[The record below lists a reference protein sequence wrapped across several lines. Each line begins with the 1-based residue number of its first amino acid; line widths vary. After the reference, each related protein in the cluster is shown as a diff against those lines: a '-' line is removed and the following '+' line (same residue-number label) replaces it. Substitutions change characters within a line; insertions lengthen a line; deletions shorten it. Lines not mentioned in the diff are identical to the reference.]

1 MNGFRDMEVYD
12 MEQALRLFC
21 DHSTRSFLYEV
32 WGAYQRIEVLKDE
45 LNKANAEY
53 AKRGDLIAELNNR
66 VQALDRMAEDR
77 LARLRDFE
85 EQYTRLGDSAQEQ
98 AILADE
104 RLMYIKELEER
115 EGALEDRIHE
125 LETAYDH
132 VDREYKATLEALEF
146 EQGLAGELDETVRE
160 LDTLLKRNAV
170 RDAQTIAD
178 RDEDVRKLKMQIIEL
193 EQRNER
199 LNTIVEAKRGV
210 GQ

>member
-77 LARLRDFE
+77 LMRVKQLE
-85 EQYTRLGDSAQEQ
+85 EELELSEAEIETHWHKRED
-98 AILADE
+98 
-104 RLMYIKELEER
+104 ELEER
-115 EGALEDRIHE
+115 IHH
-125 LETAYDH
+125 LETAYDE
-132 VDREYKATLEALEF
+132 VDREYKATLTALAF
-146 EQGLAGELDETVRE
+146 ERDLAGERAETISE
-160 LDTLLKRNAV
+160 LDNTARRLDTMLKRNAV
-170 RDAQTIAD
+170 RDGQTIAD
-178 RDEDVRKLKMQIIEL
+178 REEDIRKLKMRIAQL
-193 EQRNER
+193 EKE
-199 LNTIVEAKRGV
+199 V

>member
-32 WGAYQRIEVLKDE
+32 WSAFQRIEVLKDE
-45 LNKANAEY
+45 LNKTNAGY

-66 VQALDRMAEDR
+66 VQALDRMAED
-77 LARLRDFE
+77 
-85 EQYTRLGDSAQEQ
+85 
-98 AILADE
+98 

-125 LETAYDH
+125 LETAYDE
-132 VDREYKATLEALEF
+132 VDREYKASLEALEF
-146 EQGLAGELDETVRE
+146 EQGLACEQAETIRE
-160 LDTLLKRNAV
+160 LEKRV
-170 RDAQTIAD
+170 
-178 RDEDVRKLKMQIIEL
+178 
-193 EQRNER
+193 
-199 LNTIVEAKRGV
+199 V